1 MNQEETKSETQR
13 IAEFRPQ
20 LAFYHPN
27 ARGVGAAV
35 KFELHPA
42 HDNTSGCIMM
52 TLANQISPLSSGG
65 QSESPFARFDWEHRI
80 AVKLDFTD
88 LSQMLMVLKGL
99 KDSIGEQKGL
109 YHRTPNAVARI
120 LLRRVMEPVK
130 GYSLGVYR
138 TANNVESKVH
148 VFLSESEALGFTCA
162 VEGVMSVIAFGI
174 PKVIPHDTSAYR
186 AQFKRN

>member
-1 MNQEETKSETQR
+1 
-13 IAEFRPQ
+13 
-20 LAFYHPN
+20 
-27 ARGVGAAV
+27 
-35 KFELHPA
+35 
-42 HDNTSGCIMM
+42 
-52 TLANQISPLSSGG
+52 
-65 QSESPFARFDWEHRI
+65 
-80 AVKLDFTD
+80 
-88 LSQMLMVLKGL
+88 
-99 KDSIGEQKGL
+99 
-109 YHRTPNAVARI
+109 
-120 LLRRVMEPVK
+120 MEPVK